1 LGDGK
6 DAATEFRKIIDHPG
20 IVATS
25 QRHSLAHLGLA
36 RALDIQKDPGGAR
49 TEYQIFLKAWSD
61 ADPDIPA
68 LTQAKSE
75 YKRLK
80 RECCTH
86 VPT

>member
-1 LGDGK
+1 
-6 DAATEFRKIIDHPG
+6 
-20 IVATS
+20 
-25 QRHSLAHLGLA
+25 
-36 RALDIQKDPGGAR
+36 LDIQKDPGGAR

-80 RECCTH
+80 
-86 VPT
+86 